1 MGWFRKVLNSPPSG
15 NLWEDFLE
23 LLGEWK
29 LLRRSVAIGLLILFW
44 GNWPMMGVVLA
55 SWATYEAVD
64 YGSDYLKAW
73 WRGEKN

>member
-1 MGWFRKVLNSPPSG
+1 MSWFRKFLNSAPSG

-29 LLRRSVAIGLLILFW
+29 LLRRGVAIALLILFW
-44 GNWPMMGVVLA
+44 GNWGMMGVVLA
-55 SWATYEAVD
+55 AWAMYEAVD

-73 WRGEKN
+73 WSGGN